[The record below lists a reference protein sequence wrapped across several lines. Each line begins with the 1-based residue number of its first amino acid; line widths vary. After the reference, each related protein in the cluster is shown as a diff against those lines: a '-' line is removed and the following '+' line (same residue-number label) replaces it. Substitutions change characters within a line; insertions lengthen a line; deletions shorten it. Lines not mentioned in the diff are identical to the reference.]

1 MTSPALDTVAA
12 ARAARSRP
20 PQSLPVAL
28 GQPVPVCVAYGD
40 GIGPEIMEVT
50 LAVLKAAGARLALE
64 PVELGAKVYERGV
77 SAGIDA
83 GTWASLRRTRVLLK
97 APVTTPSAGGYKSL
111 NVTLRKTLGMFANVR
126 PCASYHPFVSTRHPG
141 MNLVIVRENEE
152 DLYAGIEHRPTRDVV
167 ECLKIVSV
175 PGTERIVRY
184 AFEYARAYGRRKVTC
199 MTKDNIMKMTDGL
212 FSSTFR
218 RIGTEYPELEQEHMI
233 IDVGTA
239 MMADEPE
246 RFDVVV
252 TPNLYGD
259 ILSDV
264 AAQVA
269 GSIGMAGSANIGRD
283 AAMFEAIHGSA
294 PAIARRNF
302 ANPSGLIQAAVM
314 MLVHIGQNDVATTVQ
329 NAWLA
334 TIEDGLHTPDIWT
347 RHGSG
352 ECVGTAEFA
361 QAVINRI
368 GRAPRRLAKV
378 DYGEG
383 TTASFALPGWTRAD
397 CRKELVGVDV
407 FLDAADAAPEALATL
422 LQPFAG
428 QGFALQMITNR
439 GVKVWPDGMPETFCT
454 DHWRCRF
461 VARGAD
467 PHVEHGEVVALLA
480 NLAAAGFD
488 FVKTQNLYR
497 YDGIPGYT
505 LGHGQ

>member
-1 MTSPALDTVAA
+1 MEHSAPARLASPQA
-12 ARAARSRP
+12 ARTAP
-20 PQSLPVAL
+20 PQRRPVAP
-28 GQPVPVCVAYGD
+28 GQPTPVCVAYGD
-40 GIGPEIMEVT
+40 GIGPEIMDAT
-50 LAVLKAAGARLALE
+50 LRVLKAAGARLALE
-64 PVELGAKVYERGV
+64 PIEIGAKVYQRGV

-83 GTWASLRRTRVLLK
+83 DAWAALRRTRVLLK
-97 APVTTPSAGGYKSL
+97 APITTPSGGGYKSL
-111 NVTLRKTLGMFANVR
+111 NVTLRKTLGLFANVR
-126 PCASYHPFVSTRHPG
+126 PCASYHPFVATRHPG

-152 DLYAGIEHRPTRDVV
+152 DLYAGIEHRPTRDIV
-167 ECLKIVSV
+167 ECLKIASV

-184 AFEYARAYGRRKVTC
+184 AFEYARAFGRRKVTC
-199 MTKDNIMKMTDGL
+199 MTKDNIMKLTDGL
-212 FSSTFR
+212 FSGTFR
-218 RIGTEYPELEQEHMI
+218 RIGAEYPDLEQQHLI
-233 IDVGTA
+233 VDAGAA
-239 MMADEPE
+239 MLADEPE

-269 GSIGMAGSANIGRD
+269 GSIGMAGSANIGLH

-294 PAIARRNF
+294 PSIARRNF

-368 GRAPRRLAKV
+368 GRAPKRLAAV
-378 DYGEG
+378 DFGSG
-383 TTASFALPGWTRAD
+383 ASASFALPAWTRASSQKD
-397 CRKELVGVDV
+397 LVGVDV
-407 FLDAADAAPEALATL
+407 FLDAPDVAPESLASQ

-428 QGFALQMITNR
+428 QAFRLQMITNR
-439 GVKVWPDGMPETFCT
+439 GVKVWPDGFPETFCT

-461 VARGAD
+461 VARSDAAAL
-467 PHVEHGEVVALLA
+467 EHGQVVALLA
-480 NLAAAGFD
+480 NMAAAGFD
-488 FVKTQNLYR
+488 FVKTQHLYR
-497 YDGIPGYT
+497 YDGAPGFT
-505 LGHGQ
+505 MGHGQ